1 MTTLANSP
9 VFWIGLLAGLAVSA
23 DLASAA
29 MSAVVLSGS
38 PLNVTPCPRRGL
50 WPG

>member
-1 MTTLANSP
+1 VTTFANGP
-9 VFWIGLLAGLAVSA
+9 VFWIGLAGLALA
-23 DLASAA
+23 PDLASAA